1 LGKVQNLPYH
11 FDYIMPSRP
20 KLFLIDGSSYIY
32 RAYFALPYLS
42 NSAGMPTNA
51 IYGFT
56 QMLIRVVK
64 EHKPHYLAMVLDAPG
79 PTFRHEVYKAYKANR
94 PSMPEELIPQIP
106 YIKEV
111 TRGFRI
117 PILEK
122 PGYEADDIIGT
133 LVEKLRADADITI
146 VSGDKDMLQLVS
158 DRVTILDTMKDRVYD
173 QAEVKR
179 RFEAQPSQVIDV
191 FGLSGDTSDN
201 VPGVPGIGEKTAVK
215 LIKEFGSIDNIYNN
229 IDKVAG
235 EKLRENLKKYKEQ
248 ALLSKEL
255 VRIRTDV
262 PLPVDLTALRLIP
275 ADNERL
281 KEIFKELE
289 FNKFVKEL
297 TPQKTIPYDDYHV
310 INRMEDAEKLMK
322 ALRETGEFSLDL
334 ETTSLFPMEAELVGL
349 SLSCREHQA
358 FYLPFAHKDTA
369 MPQLELSHILS
380 LLRPLLEDERMKV
393 YGQNIKYDYIVLQR
407 YGITIKGIAGDTM
420 IASYLL
426 NPTKHNHNLE
436 EIALEYLDHQMIT
449 YKDLTGIGKKALSFD
464 RVGIE
469 EAKVYSCEDADV
481 TFLLAKLL
489 LPKLGEEGLSDLF
502 HQVEMPLLEVL
513 AKMEM
518 NGVKIDV
525 NLLQEMSSEFESFL
539 NSSMEKIYAL
549 AGEEFN
555 INSPQQL
562 GNILFEKLK
571 LPGARRTKIGYST
584 DVETLQKLAPHHPL
598 PAEILAFRS
607 LAKLKS
613 TYIDAFPKMINHHT
627 GRLHTSY
634 NQTTTA
640 TGRLSSSDPNLQ
652 NIPIR
657 SPEGRRIR
665 EAFIAEP
672 GWKILSVDY
681 SQIELRILAHL
692 SQDETLMRSFRE
704 DEDIHTRTA
713 AEIFGVNPLMVT
725 PQMRREA
732 KVINFGI
739 IYGMSAYGLAKE
751 LGIDQKVAK
760 AYITDY
766 FKQYRGVREYIDS
779 VLEKAREKGYVT
791 TLKHRRRYLPEIT
804 SPNQAMRQFAERMA
818 INAPIQGTAAD
829 LIKIAMIEI
838 QKRIEE
844 RGLRMKMIIQIHDE
858 LVFEIPEEEAA
869 EAKNLVKKEME
880 GVIDISVP
888 LKIDINTGKNWSEA
902 H

>member
-1 LGKVQNLPYH
+1 MSQ
-11 FDYIMPSRP
+11 RP

-79 PTFRHEVYKAYKANR
+79 PTFRHEVYEPYKANR

-584 DVETLQKLAPHHPL
+584 DVETLQKLAAHHPL

>member
-1 LGKVQNLPYH
+1 MSQ
-11 FDYIMPSRP
+11 RP

-56 QMLIRVVK
+56 QMLIKVVK
-64 EHKPHYLAMVLDAPG
+64 DHKPAYLAMVLDAPG
-79 PTFRHEVYKAYKANR
+79 PTFRHEVYEPYKANR
-94 PSMPEELIPQIP
+94 PTMPAELIPQIP
-106 YIKEV
+106 YIKEI
-111 TRGFRI
+111 TKGFRI
-117 PILEK
+117 PVLEK

-173 QAEVKR
+173 QTEVGR

-289 FNKFVKEL
+289 FTKFVKEL
-297 TPQKTIPYDDYHV
+297 TLHKTISYDDYHV
-310 INRMEDAEKLMK
+310 INREEDLERLICTLKEAK
-322 ALRETGEFSLDL
+322 EFALDL
-334 ETTSLFPMEAELVGL
+334 ETTSLFPMEAEIVGL
-349 SLSCREHQA
+349 SVSCKEHQA
-358 FYLPFAHKDTA
+358 FYLPFSHKDATI
-369 MPQLELSHILS
+369 PQLELSSALP
-380 LLRPLLEDERMKV
+380 LLKTLLEDDVVRV

-420 IASYLL
+420 VASYLL

-436 EIALEYLDHQMIT
+436 EIAQEYLDHQMIT
-449 YKDLTGIGKKALSFD
+449 YKDLTGIGKKALPFD
-464 RVGIE
+464 QVQIE

-489 LPKLGEEGLSDLF
+489 LPKLEEEGLRELF
-502 HQVEMPLLEVL
+502 YQVEMPLVEVL

-525 NLLQEMSSEFESFL
+525 KLLKDMSLEFESLLKSF
-539 NSSMEKIYAL
+539 MEKIFEL

-584 DVETLQKLAPHHPL
+584 DLDMLQKLAIHHPL

-607 LAKLKS
+607 LSKLKS
-613 TYIDAFPKMINHHT
+613 TYIDTLPRMINPQT

-634 NQTTTA
+634 NQTATA

-657 SPEGRRIR
+657 SSEGRRIR
-665 EAFIAEP
+665 EAFTAET
-672 GWKILSVDY
+672 GWKILSADY

-692 SQDETLMRSFRE
+692 SQDETFIQSFKQG
-704 DEDIHTRTA
+704 EDIHTRTA
-713 AEIFGVNPLMVT
+713 AEIFGVSSLLVT

-766 FKQYRGVREYIDS
+766 FKKYRGVREYIDS

-791 TLKHRRRYLPEIT
+791 TLKNRRRYLPEIT
-804 SPNQAMRQFAERMA
+804 SSNQAMRQFAERMA

-829 LIKIAMIEI
+829 LIKIAMINI

-844 RGLRMKMIIQIHDE
+844 KGLKTKMIIQIHDE
-858 LVFEIPEEEAA
+858 LVFEVPDQEIVEFGG
-869 EAKNLVKKEME
+869 LVREEME

-888 LKIDINTGKNWSEA
+888 LKIDINIGKNWSEA

>member
-1 LGKVQNLPYH
+1 MNQ
-11 FDYIMPSRP
+11 RP

-64 EHKPHYLAMVLDAPG
+64 DHKPAYLAMVLDAPG
-79 PTFRHEVYKAYKANR
+79 PTFRHEVYEAYKANR
-94 PSMPEELIPQIP
+94 PSMPEELTPQIP
-106 YIKEV
+106 YIKEI
-111 TRGFRI
+111 TKGFRI

-122 PGYEADDIIGT
+122 QGYEADDIIGT
-133 LVEKLRADADITI
+133 MVEKCKNDADIII
-146 VSGDKDMLQLVS
+146 VSGDKDMMQLVS
-158 DRVTILDTMKDRVYD
+158 EGVTVLDTMKDKVCD
-173 QAEVKR
+173 QAEVGR
-179 RFEAQPSQVIDV
+179 RFEVNPSQLIDV

-215 LIKEFGSIDNIYNN
+215 LIKEFGSIDALFKNV
-229 IDKVAG
+229 DKVAG
-235 EKLRENLKKYKEQ
+235 EKLRENLKKYQQQ

-262 PLPVDLTALRLIP
+262 PLFINLPDVRLIP

-281 KEIFKELE
+281 KELFKELE
-289 FNKFVKEL
+289 FNKFVREL
-297 TPQKTIPYDDYHV
+297 TSQKTISYDDYHV
-310 INRMEDAEKLMK
+310 INRMEDVEKLIR
-322 ALRETGEFSLDL
+322 ALKTAGEFSLDL
-334 ETTSLFPMEAELVGL
+334 ETTSLSPMEAEIVGI
-349 SLSCREHQA
+349 SFSWKEHQA
-358 FYLPFAHKDTA
+358 CYIPVAHQDTT
-369 MPQLELSHILS
+369 MPQLERTCVLS
-380 LLRPLLEDERMKV
+380 LLQPLLEDEKIRI
-393 YGQNIKYDYIVLQR
+393 YGQNIKYDYIILQR
-407 YGITIKGIAGDTM
+407 YGIIIRGIAGDTM

-449 YKDLTGIGKKALSFD
+449 YKDLTGTGKKALSFD

-489 LPKLGEEGLSDLF
+489 LPKLEEEGLSELF
-502 HQVEMPLLEVL
+502 YQVEMPLVEVL

-525 NLLQEMSSEFESFL
+525 TLLQEMSQEFESLL
-539 NSSMEKIYAL
+539 NSSMEKIYGL

-598 PAEILAFRS
+598 PAEVLAFRS
-607 LAKLKS
+607 LSKLKS
-613 TYIDAFPKMINHHT
+613 TYIDAFPRMINLQT

-634 NQTTTA
+634 NQTVTA

-665 EAFIAEP
+665 EAFIADR
-672 GWKILSVDY
+672 GRKILSADY

-692 SQDETLMRSFRE
+692 SQDETLRKSFRE
-704 DEDIHTRTA
+704 GEDIHTRTA
-713 AEIFGVNPLMVT
+713 AEIFGVSPHLVT
-725 PQMRREA
+725 PEMRREA

-751 LGIDQKVAK
+751 LGIDQKIAK

-766 FKQYRGVREYIDS
+766 FKKYRGVREYIDS

-791 TLKHRRRYLPEIT
+791 TLKNRRRYLPEIT
-804 SPNQAMRQFAERMA
+804 SSNQVMRQFAERMA

-829 LIKIAMIEI
+829 LIKSAMITI

-844 RGLRMKMIIQIHDE
+844 QGMKTNMVIQIHDE
-858 LVFEIPEEEAA
+858 LVFEVPEEELQEA
-869 EAKNLVKKEME
+869 EDLVRHEME

-888 LKIDINTGKNWSEA
+888 LKIDISSGKNWSEA

>member
-1 LGKVQNLPYH
+1 MGKVQNLPYH

-64 EHKPHYLAMVLDAPG
+64 EHKPHYLAMVLDTPE

-657 SPEGRRIR
+657 SPEWRRIR

>member
-1 LGKVQNLPYH
+1 MSQR
-11 FDYIMPSRP
+11 S
-20 KLFLIDGSSYIY
+20 KLFLIDGSSYIF
-32 RAYFALPYLS
+32 RAFFALPYLS

-56 QMLIRVVK
+56 QMLIKVVK
-64 EHKPHYLAMVLDAPG
+64 EHKPDYVVMVLDAPG
-79 PTFRHEVYKAYKANR
+79 PTFRHEVYEEYKANR
-94 PSMPEELIPQIP
+94 PSMPEELMPQIP
-106 YIKEV
+106 FIKEI
-111 TRGFRI
+111 TQGFRI
-117 PILEK
+117 SVFEK
-122 PGYEADDIIGT
+122 AGYEADDIIGT
-133 LVEKLRADADITI
+133 LVENFKEEVDITI
-146 VSGDKDMLQLVS
+146 VSGDKDMMQLVS
-158 DRVTILDTMKDRVYD
+158 EGVTILDTMKDRDYD
-173 QAEVKR
+173 LAEVER
-179 RFEAQPSQVIDV
+179 RFEVKPSQLIDV

-201 VPGVPGIGEKTAVK
+201 VPGVPGIGGKTAIK
-215 LIKEFGSIDNIYNN
+215 LIKEFGSIDNLLKNL
-229 IDKVAG
+229 DRVKG
-235 EKLRENLKKYKEQ
+235 EKIRENLMRYQEQ

-262 PLPVDLTALRLIP
+262 PLPYTLTDFRLIP
-275 ADNERL
+275 SDNERL
-281 KEIFKELE
+281 MEIFKELE
-289 FNKFVKEL
+289 FSKLIKDL
-297 TPQKTIPYDDYHV
+297 TRQKTISYDDYHV
-310 INRMEDAEKLMK
+310 INRMEEVERLVT
-322 ALRETGEFSLDL
+322 ALKESKEFSLDL
-334 ETTSLFPMEAELVGL
+334 ETTSLFPMEAEIVGL
-349 SLSCREHQA
+349 SISCREHQA
-358 FYLPFAHKDTA
+358 FYLPFAHKDAT
-369 MPQLELSHILS
+369 MPQLQLNHILPR
-380 LLRPLLEDERMKV
+380 LKPLLEDEGIQV
-393 YGQNIKYDYIVLQR
+393 YGQNIKYDYIILQR

-436 EIALEYLDHQMIT
+436 EIALEYLNHQMIT
-449 YKDLTGIGKKALSFD
+449 YKDLTGIGKKSLPFD
-464 RVGIE
+464 QVGIE
-469 EAKVYSCEDADV
+469 EAKMYSCEDADV

-489 LPKLGEEGLSDLF
+489 LPKLEEEGLRELF
-502 HQVEMPLLEVL
+502 YQVEMPLVEVL

-518 NGVKIDV
+518 NGVKIDIQ
-525 NLLQEMSSEFESFL
+525 LLKEMSLEFESLL
-539 NSSMEKIYAL
+539 NTSMKRIYKI

-584 DVETLQKLAPHHPL
+584 DVETLQKLALHHPL

-607 LAKLKS
+607 LSKLKS
-613 TYIDAFPKMINHHT
+613 TYIDALPRMINPQT

-634 NQTTTA
+634 NQTATA

-672 GWKILSVDY
+672 GWKIFSADY

-692 SQDETLMRSFRE
+692 SQDETLIQSFKE
-704 DEDIHTRTA
+704 EEDIHTRTA
-713 AEIFGVNPLMVT
+713 AEIFGVSPSLVT

-766 FKQYRGVREYIDS
+766 FKKYRGVREYIDT
-779 VLEKAREKGYVT
+779 VLEMAREKGYVT
-791 TLKHRRRYLPEIT
+791 TLKNRRRYLPEIT
-804 SPNQAMRQFAERMA
+804 SSNQAMRQFAERMA

-829 LIKIAMIEI
+829 LIKIAMINI
-838 QKRIEE
+838 LQRIEE
-844 RGLRMKMIIQIHDE
+844 KKLKTKMIIQIHDE
-858 LVFEIPEEEAA
+858 LVFEVPEDEMVEV
-869 EAKNLVKKEME
+869 ENLVRKEME

-888 LKIDINTGKNWSEA
+888 LKIDIGTGKNWSEA